1 MVWLTACFLHEA
13 LSYKM
18 DIRLINTRI
27 EMLVKIIINAMASSK
42 YKFTCIQMTLNV
54 SGLQKLQI
62 KDLS

>member
-1 MVWLTACFLHEA
+1 MA
-13 LSYKM
+13 
-18 DIRLINTRI
+18 IRLINTRI